1 MAEGKM
7 HFAPVMAL
15 DTGDFVVIGDK
26 VVEVDN
32 TPREDVDGAFLSVHG
47 TTFSH
52 RADVWKRVS
61 ARFSTNAMIP
71 RLDDDFNLDAYTID
85 DVKTYLTVLEGA
97 SLQFRDGDLISTEWP
112 DKDLIYV
119 DKALRKAAT
128 KRDGIYE
135 KDEVHGLFARRY
147 DSDGDCYYA
156 PVEADDQ
163 GIDKNWML
171 MEHYDIILGWR
182 PVNIAAVLKEAI

>member
-1 MAEGKM
+1 MSDDKYADEIRLSDLSSYIVLIRGSDIIADAIIYHGDCWWKVLENRTTMESEVLYAEKAGSLRHDAEEIK
-7 HFAPVMAL
+7 
-15 DTGDFVVIGDK
+15 
-26 VVEVDN
+26 
-32 TPREDVDGAFLSVHG
+32 
-47 TTFSH
+47 
-52 RADVWKRVS
+52 
-61 ARFSTNAMIP
+61 IP
-71 RLDDDFNLDAYTID
+71 ID
-85 DVKTYLTVLEGA
+85 DAKTYLTVMQGA
-97 SLQFRDGDLISTEWP
+97 PLQFRDGDLISTEWP

-128 KRDGIYE
+128 KRDGVFE

-156 PVEADDQ
+156 PVEAEDQ

-171 MEHYDIILGWR
+171 MEHYDLILEWR

>member
-1 MAEGKM
+1 MSDDKYADEIRLSDLSSYIVLIRGSDIIANAIIYHGDCWWKVLGNGRSNGSDFLYAEKAGSLR
-7 HFAPVMAL
+7 HDAEE
-15 DTGDFVVIGDK
+15 
-26 VVEVDN
+26 VE
-32 TPREDVDGAFLSVHG
+32 
-47 TTFSH
+47 
-52 RADVWKRVS
+52 
-61 ARFSTNAMIP
+61 IP
-71 RLDDDFNLDAYTID
+71 ID
-85 DVKTYLTVLEGA
+85 DAKVYLTVSEG
-97 SLQFRDGDLISTEWP
+97 SPLQFQAGDLISTEWP

-119 DKALRKAAT
+119 DRALRKAAT
-128 KRDGIYE
+128 KRDGVFE

-171 MEHYDIILGWR
+171 MEHYDLILEWR

>member
-1 MAEGKM
+1 MSDDKYADEIRLSDLSSYIVLIHGSDIIADAIIY
-7 HFAPVMAL
+7 H
-15 DTGDFVVIGDK
+15 GDCWWK
-26 VVEVDN
+26 VLGN
-32 TPREDVDGAFLSVHG
+32 G
-47 TTFSH
+47 TTMESEVLYAEKAGSLRH
-52 RADVWKRVS
+52 DAEEV
-61 ARFSTNAMIP
+61 TIP
-71 RLDDDFNLDAYTID
+71 ID
-85 DVKTYLTVLEGA
+85 DAKTYLTVMQD
-97 SLQFRDGDLISTEWP
+97 SPLQFRDGDLISTEWP

-128 KRDGIYE
+128 KRDGVFE

-171 MEHYDIILGWR
+171 MEHYDLILEWR